1 LPAKP
6 KPKKNLSA
14 IKKTKQ
20 SLKRNIRNKAVSTAI
35 KTQIKKVESAI
46 ASGNKED
53 ASRALQE
60 AIRVLYKAVAKGVTH
75 KNNASRKISRLT
87 RKVNALSKAEA
98 A

>member
-1 LPAKP
+1 MPAKP

-14 IKKTKQ
+14 VKKAKQ
-20 SLKRNIRNKAVSTAI
+20 ALKRNNRNKAVSTAI

-53 ASRALQE
+53 AGRALQE
-60 AIRVLYKAVAKGVTH
+60 AIRVLYKAAAKGVIH
-75 KNNASRKISRLT
+75 KNNASRRISKLT
-87 RKVNALSKAEA
+87 RKVNTLSKAEA